1 MAVVTDSGN
10 PLDNCVGIAAISRH
24 QGWWSHNPSVQLV
37 APDGNE
43 FQDWLRDN
51 LGIGVSRL
59 ARRPLTG
66 QVTGHTAVFSRVG
79 GRVTFV
85 RGFVPNFWGYLW
97 AFLGAGGGGHWQNDA
112 AMLADPTCVSFEIP
126 VDEYASEIFEAWF
139 GNHAAGV
146 AVYSLSRGDAKGTFN
161 CVLGAVTLLVNFL
174 VEVHGP
180 PAYIEQLLTVNSS
193 LQGHL
198 IRRINGGFQ

>member
-1 MAVVTDSGN
+1 MAVVIDSGN
-10 PLDNCVGIAAISRH
+10 ALDNCVGLAAISRH
-24 QGWWSHNPSVQLV
+24 QGWWSHNPNVQLV
-37 APDGNE
+37 APADNA
-43 FQDWLRDN
+43 FRDWLRDN
-51 LGIGVSRL
+51 LGSGVSRL
-59 ARRPLTG
+59 ARRPLTE
-66 QVTGHTAVFSRVG
+66 QITGHTAVFSRVH

-97 AFLGAGGGGHWQNDA
+97 AFFGAGGGGHWQDDA

-126 VDEYASEIFEAWF
+126 VGEVASEIFADWF
-139 GNHAAGV
+139 RNHAADV

-174 VEVHGP
+174 DDIQGP
-180 PAYIEQLLTVNSS
+180 PAYIQQLLTVNSS

-198 IRRINGGFQ
+198 IRRINGGLQ